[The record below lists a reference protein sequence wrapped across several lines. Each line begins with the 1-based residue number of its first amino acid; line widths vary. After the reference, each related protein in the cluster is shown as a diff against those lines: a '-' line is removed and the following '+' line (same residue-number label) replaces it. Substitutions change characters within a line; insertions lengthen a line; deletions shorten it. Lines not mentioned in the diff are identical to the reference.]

1 MPPILTILLAHR
13 GANAAVDDDWTLRDD
28 AAKFLSVLC
37 VRYAYSLFVTI
48 NRVKIVSL
56 LCLTS
61 LSLFCV
67 VRFGS
72 KYTNLQPRVTR
83 TLLQVN

>member
-37 VRYAYSLFVTI
+37 VRYVYSLFATI
-48 NRVKIVSL
+48 IRYHVKIVSL
-56 LCLTS
+56 LCFG
-61 LSLFCV
+61 LSLA
-67 VRFGS
+67 
-72 KYTNLQPRVTR
+72 
-83 TLLQVN
+83 LLCY